1 MLGPILRWTHQNVK
15 TLRRSQRTTLGYL
28 VAGLI
33 RSGRAGVAAIGRG
46 VPGRAYGKHKIKRVD
61 RFLGNA
67 RVDLAALSR
76 VLLSWAACGDGQL
89 VLALDWT
96 DLPGSSKKMLSLAVP
111 TRGRALPVHCRVVDE
126 RRMHKSQNWL
136 EEGLLVELKTLVPFR
151 TRVVIVADRGFGRAR
166 LMQRCRALGV
176 SFVLRVEGRA
186 MFRHRGTRQAVNR
199 VPLRRGQTVQFR
211 DVSYRDEQPVPAHLV
226 LTWRRRMKEP
236 WYLATDLDLQAAQ
249 VIGLYGRRM
258 QIEES
263 FRDVKSVRWGF
274 KLRHVR
280 LSECRRYERLMMVVA
295 LATLFLLSVGA
306 RAERD
311 RRHRRWMANTSRR
324 RTLSWLM
331 LGRMC
336 WEAYGR
342 QLGSCVRLLQP
353 AVVLA

>member
-1 MLGPILRWTHQNVK
+1 MLGPILRWTHQHVK
-15 TLRRSQRTTLGYL
+15 TLRRSQRTTLGCL

-33 RSGRAGVAAIGRG
+33 ASGRAGVAAIGRSI
-46 VPGRAYGKHKIKRVD
+46 PGSAYGKHKIKRVD
-61 RFLGNA
+61 RFLGNG
-67 RVDLAALSR
+67 RVDLAVMSR
-76 VLLSWAACGDGQL
+76 VLLSWAACWDGRL

-96 DLPGSSKKMLSLAVP
+96 DLPGGKKMLSLAAP

-136 EEGLLVELKTLVPFR
+136 EEGLLLELKALLPFG

-176 SFVLRVEGRA
+176 SFVFRVEGRA
-186 MFRHRGTRQAVNR
+186 MFRHRGERRAVNR
-199 VPLRRGQTVQFR
+199 VPLHRGQTVAIR
-211 DVSYRDEQPVPAHLV
+211 DVLYRDHKPVGVHLV
-226 LTWRRRMKEP
+226 LTWRRRMREP
-236 WYLATDLDLQAAQ
+236 WLLVTDLELPAAQ

-280 LSECRRYERLMMVVA
+280 LSQCRRYERLMMILA
-295 LATLFLLSVGA
+295 LATLFLVSVGA

-311 RRHRRWMANTSRR
+311 LRHRRWMANTSRR
-324 RTLSWLM
+324 RTLSWLT
-331 LGRMC
+331 LGQMC
-336 WEAYGR
+336 WEEYAKR
-342 QLGSCVRLLQP
+342 LASCVRLLQP
-353 AVVLA
+353 AVVLV

>member
-1 MLGPILRWTHQNVK
+1 MLGPILRWTHHNVK
-15 TLRRSQRTTLGYL
+15 ALRRSQRTTLGCL

-33 RSGRAGVAAIGRG
+33 HSGRAGVAAIGRHL
-46 VPGRAYGKHKIKRVD
+46 PGDAYGKHKIKRVD
-61 RFLGNA
+61 RFLGNE

-76 VLLSWAACGDGQL
+76 VLLSWAACAEGRL

-96 DLPGSSKKMLSLAVP
+96 DLPGGKKMLSLAAP
-111 TRGRALPVHCRVVDE
+111 TRGRSLPVHCRVVDE

-136 EEGLLVELKTLVPFR
+136 EEGLLLELQTLLPCG

-166 LMQRCRALGV
+166 LMQRCRAMGV

-186 MFRHRGTRQAVNR
+186 MFRHRGHRQAVNR
-199 VPLRRGQTVQFR
+199 VPLRRGETVLIREAQ
-211 DVSYRDEQPVPAHLV
+211 YRDEKPVPVQLV

-236 WYLATDLDLQAAQ
+236 WYLATDLDLPAAQ

-280 LSECRRYERLMMVVA
+280 LSQCRRYERLMMVLA
-295 LATLFLLSVGA
+295 LATLFLVSVGA

-311 RRHRRWMANTSRR
+311 RQHRRWMANTSRG
-324 RTLSWLM
+324 RTLSWLT

-336 WEAYGR
+336 WEEYLR
-342 QLGSCVRLLQP
+342 RLSSCVRLLRP